1 MTGPFVLSGDGRR
14 GSGPLVRQAG
24 RIAHLDGQRPP
35 AGRAPWM
42 ARVNPDPSPI
52 LKNRPDGRFFAL
64 GKNYPPMSKRGRENS
79 HRVRA
84 GQLAVMNGRS
94 PPEGVS
100 HAVANDPSL
109 ITKQRKRAYRKIGPF
124 TLSAEGGRVLTQA
137 RPVGRVAR
145 LGVMQGSLPSCL
157 ISLSSALTTLPI
169 FFLITLAPRYLLSK
183 TSWRASFCFSLLMVR
198 VFGRSGFDWPNTS
211 LQ

>member
-1 MTGPFVLSGDGRR
+1 MTGPFVLSGDGRC
-14 GSGPLVRQAG
+14 GSGPGSTGGQV
-24 RIAHLDGQRPP
+24 DGQRPP

-42 ARVNPDPSPI
+42 ARVNPDPAFR

-64 GKNYPPMSKRGRENS
+64 GKNYPLMSKKEGENP

-145 LGVMQGSLPSCL
+145 LDGHSPPTG
-157 ISLSSALTTLPI
+157 
-169 FFLITLAPRYLLSK
+169 
-183 TSWRASFCFSLLMVR
+183 
-198 VFGRSGFDWPNTS
+198 
-211 LQ
+211 